1 MPDDRLNAALCALI
15 VMGVSGSGKST
26 IAAALAERL
35 HWQYEDGDK
44 FHPRSNVEK
53 MSAGHPLNDDDRRP
67 WLQAIAA
74 EIERV
79 GKTGGHIIIACS
91 ALKRSYRD
99 ILTHGRNDVRIIYLD
114 GSQDLIAKR
123 LAQRKGHF
131 MVL

>member
-1 MPDDRLNAALCALI
+1 
-15 VMGVSGSGKST
+15 
-26 IAAALAERL
+26 
-35 HWQYEDGDK
+35 
-44 FHPRSNVEK
+44 

-79 GKTGGHIIIACS
+79 GKTGRHIIIACS

-99 ILTHGRNDVRIIYLD
+99 ILIHGRNDVRIIYLD

-131 MVL
+131 MPPGLLDSQFKTLEIPTVDEHVIAVSIDASVPEIVDDIVRKLDAHINGKVARS